1 MSAANPLGRTI
12 VIPVRDRAGRPLP
25 GATVSFTVNGKPAGT
40 AKNTNA
46 GGLIQLSDRQAVVTV
61 SASYHGET
69 MGPITLAQNADHYT
83 FQFDID
89 VGGPFM
95 ERHVPLAV
103 GVVLLLIALALAFT
117 FGTPNPLQTRLILAT
132 ASLGGGAIATEI
144 PGMLQVNMSFGQKL
158 VIGATGAIAVFAI
171 LYLVVPTT

>member
-1 MSAANPLGRTI
+1 
-12 VIPVRDRAGRPLP
+12 
-25 GATVSFTVNGKPAGT
+25 
-40 AKNTNA
+40 
-46 GGLIQLSDRQAVVTV
+46 
-61 SASYHGET
+61 
-69 MGPITLAQNADHYT
+69 
-83 FQFDID
+83 
-89 VGGPFM
+89 M